1 MIEFI
6 SEVRVINREE
16 SRTVT
21 FTLGDMIFE
30 YDERKNEYN
39 IEHHGISFKQAA
51 RVFFDYDRIELYD
64 EENSEVEDRYDTIGD
79 LSVGYANI
87 SSGETVIGN
96 IGSFM
101 GEINDIIF
109 VVYTERVQIDGDE
122 EKADVTRL
130 ISARFATNFERGLY
144 YGKY

>member
-1 MIEFI
+1 MCIRTRNRLREFKGHDNIFIKRKKLQNIALIEFI

-79 LSVGYANI
+79 LRWD
-87 SSGETVIGN
+87 
-96 IGSFM
+96 M
-101 GEINDIIF
+101 GGLL
-109 VVYTERVQIDGDE
+109 Q
-122 EKADVTRL
+122 EKL
-130 ISARFATNFERGLY
+130 
-144 YGKY
+144 

>member
-1 MIEFI
+1 MLEIEFI
-6 SEVRVINREE
+6 SEVRVINQEE

-21 FTLGDMIFE
+21 FTLGEMIFK

-39 IEHHGISFKQAA
+39 IEHHGISFKQVA

-87 SSGETVIGN
+87 S
-96 IGSFM
+96 
-101 GEINDIIF
+101 
-109 VVYTERVQIDGDE
+109 
-122 EKADVTRL
+122 
-130 ISARFATNFERGLY
+130 
-144 YGKY
+144 

>member
-6 SEVRVINREE
+6 SEVRVINQEE

-51 RVFFDYDRIELYD
+51 RVFLIMIEL
-64 EENSEVEDRYDTIGD
+64 NCMMKRIVKLKI
-79 LSVGYANI
+79 VMI
-87 SSGETVIGN
+87 
-96 IGSFM
+96 
-101 GEINDIIF
+101 
-109 VVYTERVQIDGDE
+109 Q
-122 EKADVTRL
+122 
-130 ISARFATNFERGLY
+130 
-144 YGKY
+144 